1 MEILR
6 VPHAVPQTDVS
17 VSLAN
22 TEYEYRVVDS
32 SDGSIITNSGFSDA
46 ASKLTI
52 DFPTRYD
59 GSYEVLVDGEEYSF
73 DIVRPYVD
81 PRAKGETATEI
92 ADYTKNEE
100 IARAIIDSVID
111 EGFYYKKKLLQRVGM
126 GTDYL
131 PLWDDVKKLL
141 KLYENNVMI
150 FDSENPDLYD
160 PLYRVSPDK
169 TSITLHY
176 DDEINLAEQ
185 KPNILPQAESDMLD
199 LKYGYRGFP
208 EGFDYSILAEVGH
221 QNIPSDIVRATEL
234 LIEDI
239 SCGKMDYYT
248 RYITEYNTEQFK
260 IKFATEVFRGTGN
273 IIVDK
278 ILSKYFKSIRSIG
291 VL

>member
-6 VPHAVPQTDVS
+6 VPHAVPQTEVS

-22 TEYEYRVVDS
+22 TEYEYRIIDS
-32 SDGSIITNSGFSDA
+32 SDGSIVTDSGFSDA
-46 ASKLTI
+46 DGKLTI

-59 GSYEVLVDGEEYSF
+59 GSYEVVVDGEEHSF

-81 PRAKGETATEI
+81 PRSKGETATEI
-92 ADYTKNEE
+92 AEYTKNEE
-100 IARAIIDSVID
+100 IARAIIDSVVD
-111 EGFYYKKKLLQRVGM
+111 EGFYYKKKIIQRVGM

-141 KLYENNVMI
+141 KLYENNVII
-150 FDSENPDLYD
+150 FDAENPDSYD
-160 PLYRVSPDK
+160 PQYRISADK
-169 TSITLHY
+169 TAITIQY

-185 KPNILPQAESDMLD
+185 KPNILPQAESDSLD

-208 EGFDYSILAEVGH
+208 EGFDYSILVEIGH
-221 QNIPSDIVRATEL
+221 HSIPSDIVRATEL
-234 LIEDI
+234 LVEDI

-248 RYITEYNTEQFK
+248 RYITDYNTEQFK
-260 IKFATEVFRGTGN
+260 IKFANDVFRGTGN

-278 ILSKYFKSIRSIG
+278 ILSKYFKSIRTIG